1 VTQRTSGCDIMVL
14 TVEISD
20 TSADA
25 LVVDILRN
33 SLESIKM
40 DVERLMT
47 KSDLVKFEKEDLA
60 DALIMRTHMQEVL
73 KYYLPSDQW
82 ATI

>member
-1 VTQRTSGCDIMVL
+1 MPQRTSGCSIMAF
-14 TVEISD
+14 TIEISD

-40 DVERLMT
+40 DVDRLMT
-47 KSDLVKFEKEDLA
+47 KSDLVKFEKEDLNQ
-60 DALIMRTHMQEVL
+60 ALIMRTHMHEVL
-73 KYYLPSDQW
+73 KYYLPHDKW

>member
-1 VTQRTSGCDIMVL
+1 MVL

-40 DVERLMT
+40 DVDRLLS
-47 KSDLVKFEKEDLA
+47 KPDLVKFEKEDL
-60 DALIMRTHMQEVL
+60 DQALIMRTHMQEVL
-73 KYYLPSDQW
+73 KYYLPRTEW
-82 ATI
+82 HTI

>member
-1 VTQRTSGCDIMVL
+1 MAFTI
-14 TVEISD
+14 EISD

-40 DVERLMT
+40 DVDRLMT
-47 KSDLVKFEKEDLA
+47 KSDLVKFEKEDLNQ
-60 DALIMRTHMQEVL
+60 ALIMRTHMHEVL
-73 KYYLPSDQW
+73 KYYLPHDKW